1 MFTAGL
7 GWCRVQRNDAV
18 SGTICLPFSPVQANG
33 TTEEA
38 VASLSPS
45 AYIIELDT
53 NLREDWSFTVPVE
66 GPH

>member
-1 MFTAGL
+1 M
-7 GWCRVQRNDAV
+7 QRNDAV

-45 AYIIELDT
+45 ALIIELDT